1 MRERKIE
8 IFQFLEGFL
17 EKFIT
22 DKNTLN
28 AVWPPV
34 GPGLSEETVGDNL
47 ISSQENRNIIK
58 NISLYPLYYCKTYK
72 RRVKI

>member
-8 IFQFLEGFL
+8 IFQSLEGFL

-28 AVWPPV
+28 AVWPSV
-34 GPGLSEETVGDNL
+34 GPGLSEETVGDHL
-47 ISSQENRNIIK
+47 ISSQQNRNIT
-58 NISLYPLYYCKTYK
+58 NISLYRPPQDLLD
-72 RRVKI
+72 